1 MPTLYTKTMSLP
13 DLFEQSR
20 AVGLGHGK
28 DLYSYLM
35 ASERNG
41 TLYAGMTSDLA
52 RRVHEHKSGATDGFS
67 KRYGVKRLVY
77 VEQTHDVRVAIAREK
92 RIKKYPRSWKI
103 NLIEETNPTWRD
115 LYEEILG

>member
-1 MPTLYTKTMSLP
+1 MEKTYY
-13 DLFEQSR
+13 
-20 AVGLGHGK
+20 V
-28 DLYSYLM
+28 YLL

-41 TLYAGMTSDLA
+41 TLYAGMTNDLA
-52 RRVHEHKSGATDGFS
+52 RRAYEHKTGATDGFS
-67 KRYGVKRLVY
+67 KRYDVKRLVY

-92 RIKKYPRSWKI
+92 RIKKYPRAWKI